1 MAVEAQFRAAQWYR
15 NRLIEITNK
24 SREKYQQLMLRIP
37 EIARLQETIDA
48 DKALKESLREE
59 IKVASAKARKNV
71 PLRPGL
77 REQIASLTKAIKENA
92 LTLRAA
98 KDKAKAQ
105 IAEETNALYAETAA
119 EQKALYNE
127 AGQPGE
133 IVHRKEGHPDIREPR
148 VPLAWG
154 TRLLMNKAH
163 EQACSTGMPLKV
175 RHDPV
180 GRIGV
185 QLQKGRTISQ
195 IFSGK
200 DGFLRI
206 EPVPDDT
213 WDPRPQNAPK
223 KGERLTREQ
232 HKARK
237 GTGGKTKSRTR
248 VHLNIGEGRG
258 EDRPFATFP
267 ITLYN
272 RKLPV
277 DGKVLWAWIL
287 RERIGTRME
296 YKLQLSVESNT
307 FKCESDGHGAI
318 AFDIGW
324 RVRSKNNLRI
334 AYWFDDYGQSGEI
347 LLPEII
353 PSGLAKADSLQ
364 AIRKRKFNRMRALL
378 SKAKADAIKTGMA
391 IPPALLTETETLS
404 AWRSEDRLRRL
415 VKHIWPNHR
424 FAGDERWFNIAK
436 NWLHKELHLYQW
448 ECDERQQAIARR
460 TNFYRHT
467 ALEFARKYQ
476 TCVFE
481 NFKLTRIAVKEP
493 VESEKADT
501 PSNIQHN
508 RVVSAL
514 SDFRDA
520 FKNKMI
526 FAKVP
531 MEFTTIVCHNCRHPE
546 KFNAAKEL
554 IRTCPKC
561 NTTWDQD
568 LNAAKNILSR
578 FHCEGTSGTDMGV
591 QAA

>member
-15 NRLIEITNK
+15 NRLIEITNE
-24 SREKYQQLMLRIP
+24 SRQKYQEIMLRDP
-37 EIARLQETIDA
+37 QIARLQETVDA
-48 DKALKESLREE
+48 ETKLKEELREE

-77 REQIASLTKAIKENA
+77 REQITGLGKNIKANIA
-92 LTLRAA
+92 ALRAA
-98 KDKAKAQ
+98 KESAKSQ
-105 IAEETNALYAETAA
+105 YAEETKTLYADTAA
-119 EQKALYNE
+119 KQKALYNE

-133 IVHRKEGHPDIREPR
+133 IVHHKESQPDVHEVRA
-148 VPLAWG
+148 PLAWG

-163 EQACSTGMPLKV
+163 EQACSTGRPLRV

-185 QLQKGRTISQ
+185 QLQKGRTVSQ
-195 IFSGK
+195 IFGGK
-200 DGFLRI
+200 DSFLRI
-206 EPVPDDT
+206 DPVPDDT

-237 GTGGKTKSRTR
+237 GTGGKAKSRTR
-248 VHLNIGEGRG
+248 VHLCIGEGRG

-267 ITLYN
+267 VTLYN

-287 RERIGTRME
+287 RERVGMRME
-296 YKLQLSVESNT
+296 YKLQLSVESRS
-307 FKCESDGHGAI
+307 FKYESDGQGAV

-324 RVRSKNNLRI
+324 RVRAKNSLRI
-334 AYWFDDYGQSGEI
+334 AYWYDDYGQSGEI
-347 LLPEII
+347 LLPEIVV
-353 PSGLAKADSLQ
+353 SGFEKVESLQ
-364 AIRKRKFNRMRALL
+364 AIRKRKFNKVRLLL
-378 SKAKADAIKTGMA
+378 SRARAHALKTGIQ
-391 IPPALLTETETLS
+391 IPEVLVRETETLS
-404 AWRSEDRLRRL
+404 AWRSEGKLRRL
-415 VKHIWPNHR
+415 VKHIWPNNR
-424 FAGDERWFNIAK
+424 FAGDERWFRIAN
-436 NWLHKELHLYQW
+436 NWLRKEIHLYQW
-448 ECDERQQAIARR
+448 EADERQQTIARR
-460 TNFYRHT
+460 TNFYQHI
-467 ALEFARKYQ
+467 ALEFSRKYQ

-481 NFKLTRIAVKEP
+481 NFKLTRIAVKES
-493 VESEKADT
+493 VESEKADMPT
-501 PSNIQHN
+501 TVQHN

-520 FKNKMI
+520 FKNKMS

-531 MEFTTIVCHNCRHPE
+531 MEFTTIVCHKCRHAE

-554 IRTCPKC
+554 LRTCPSC
-561 NTTWDQD
+561 GTVWDQD

-578 FHCEGTSGTDMGV
+578 FHNEGTSGTEMGE